1 MVDAFESDGDVRVA
15 DNVEAN
21 RYEVFLDGSLA
32 GFANYRRTPKVVI
45 FLHTEIDP
53 AFEGHGLGSAL
64 ARAALEGARAAGE
77 RVIARCPFI
86 AAYIERHPEYADL
99 VTTPDT
105 PSS

>member
-1 MVDAFESDGDVRVA
+1 MVDAFEPDGGVRVA
-15 DNVEAN
+15 DNLEEN
-21 RYEVFLDGSLA
+21 RYEVYLDGVLA
-32 GFANYRRTPKVVI
+32 GFANYRRTPAVVI

-64 ARAALEGARAAGE
+64 ARVALDGARAAGE

-86 AAYIERHPEYADL
+86 AAYIEQHPEYADL
-99 VTTPDT
+99 VTRRDA